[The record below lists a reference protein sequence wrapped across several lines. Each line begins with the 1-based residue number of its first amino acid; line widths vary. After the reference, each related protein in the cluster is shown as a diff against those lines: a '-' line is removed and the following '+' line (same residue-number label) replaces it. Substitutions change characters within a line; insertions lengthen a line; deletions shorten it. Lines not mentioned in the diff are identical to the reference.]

1 MLRQWI
7 AELEVG
13 QKVDMEVRLVKAGVH
28 SAKDGSSY
36 LALTLADHT
45 GEITAKRWKTR
56 EQDWEALTAAK
67 FARIEGKVEL
77 YKETQQ
83 IILTQLP
90 VDIGFPEDLS
100 DFLICSPLPLG
111 ELRSRLYKHIDS
123 VHDSRLNALLCSIF
137 IDDTKK
143 VTAFMEYPAALNNHH
158 AFRHGLLHH
167 TLEVADMV
175 AAIADRQQRWG
186 GQPLHRDLA
195 ITGALLH
202 DIGKLDEMEEQDFS
216 YTISESGSLLGH
228 IMQGSFYVLRKIVKL
243 RNTMLFS
250 ERLEEM
256 VLHMICSHHGQGIWG
271 APKPPMTAEAIL
283 VHMADKASADLYYME
298 DAKKLATS
306 GQSVVKQFKLDD
318 GFGGKGRFVFVGD
331 NGMSED
337 VYEEAL
343 REDRPLAFPIP
354 EEFKLPILRIITGDQ
369 TFHSD
374 VLTHSIP
381 LFGKVAAGQ
390 PLQYIDD
397 PSEQFCVET
406 SPLCNSKGK
415 HYLLQVSGD
424 SMTGDGILDGDLIV
438 VRHQDHADNGDLVV
452 AQLRDEGATVK
463 RLAQKGGKVLLMPS
477 NSTHLPIPVPNI
489 SDLQIQGRV
498 VGIARSV
505 SNEG

>member
-1 MLRQWI
+1 MSRQWI
-7 AELEVG
+7 DELEIG
-13 QKVDMEVRLVKAGVH
+13 QHVDIEVRVVKAEVRSTKNGDPYLDYTIADRTDTIV
-28 SAKDGSSY
+28 AKHWSPATQEHQTCS
-36 LALTLADHT
+36 T
-45 GEITAKRWKTR
+45 IR
-56 EQDWEALTAAK
+56 
-67 FARIEGKVEL
+67 FARVLGKVEE
-77 YKETQQ
+77 YHGKRQ
-83 IILTQLP
+83 IKLTRSLL
-90 VDIGFPEDLS
+90 DIGLPDDLS
-100 DFLICSPLPLG
+100 DFLTCSPIPVE
-111 ELRSRLYKHIDS
+111 ELRSRLDHYIAS
-123 VHDSRLNALLCSIF
+123 VRHSRLNALLRSIF
-137 IDDTKK
+137 IEDTRRAK
-143 VTAFMEYPAALNNHH
+143 AFMEYPAALNNHH

-167 TLEVADMV
+167 TLEVTDMV

-216 YTISESGSLLGH
+216 YTISGSGSLLGH

-298 DAKKLATS
+298 DAKKLAAS
-306 GQSVVKQFKLDD
+306 GQSIVKQSKLDD
-318 GFGGKGRFVFVGD
+318 GFGGKGRYVYVGD
-331 NGMSED
+331 MGISED
-337 VYEEAL
+337 VYEEVL
-343 REDRPLAFPIP
+343 REDRPLDFSIP
-354 EEFKLPILRIITGDQ
+354 EELKLPILRIITGDQ
-369 TFHSD
+369 IAHSD

-381 LFGKVAAGQ
+381 LFGKIAAGQ
-390 PLQYIDD
+390 PLEYIDD

-463 RLAQKGGKVLLMPS
+463 RLAQKGGRVFLMPS
-477 NSTHLPIPVPNI
+477 NPTHLPIPVPNI
-489 SDLQIQGRV
+489 LDLQIQGRV

-505 SNEG
+505 SNA